1 MRFFADEMLG
11 KLARWLRALGVDV
24 AYLTS
29 APDEKI
35 IQLAQREDL
44 IVLTRDQKLNK
55 RLSVL
60 KIPVL
65 FIRDDKW
72 EDQIRQFFSEYPALK
87 TMDGVLTR
95 CMECNEALEE
105 LKKDQVKDKVWP
117 FVFETQE
124 RFSFC
129 RRCDKIYWNA
139 THVTKIL
146 ERLTAVVKGKPRPLK
161 TKNLNKKKRTA
172 S

>member
-24 AYLTS
+24 TYLTQ

-35 IQLAQREDL
+35 IQVAKREER

-55 RLSVL
+55 RLGVL
-60 KIPVL
+60 KMPVL

-87 TMDGVLTR
+87 NMNGVLTR
-95 CMECNEALEE
+95 CMECNEPLEE
-105 LKKDQVKDKVWP
+105 LTKDQVKDRVWP

-129 RRCDKIYWNA
+129 PKCDRIYWKA
-139 THVTKIL
+139 THVEKIL
-146 ERLTAVVKGKPRPLK
+146 ERLTAVVEEKARSLKAKGL
-161 TKNLNKKKRTA
+161 KKKRSA
-172 S
+172 R